1 MELAIIGGICVAQT
15 HFVIKRDSY
24 FSSQNTTKLEYLDLS
39 RNLFGESAGI
49 VLGPAIADNSSLK
62 EINLSWNSIRRKG
75 AVAIAQGVKVRFLM
89 SGIHN
94 DLFLVIFLHVQRT
107 LFIL

>member
-1 MELAIIGGICVAQT
+1 MELAIIRGICVAQT

-94 DLFLVIFLHVQRT
+94 VDIFLHVQRT
-107 LFIL
+107 LFILE